1 MPIMIIDKWLLLT
14 SVLSVNKYYVI
25 AYRIKNLLS
34 ENFISRNKY
43 KRFLSND
50 IVHYLNFISLNFNHD
65 YCSSSLSLNT

>member
-1 MPIMIIDKWLLLT
+1 MAIMVIDKWLLLI

-50 IVHYLNFISLNFNHD
+50 
-65 YCSSSLSLNT
+65 TA

>member
-1 MPIMIIDKWLLLT
+1 MPIMMNDKWLLLT

-34 ENFISRNKY
+34 ENFISKNKY
-43 KRFLSND
+43 NRFLSND
-50 IVHYLNFISLNFNHD
+50 IVHYNFISLNFDHD